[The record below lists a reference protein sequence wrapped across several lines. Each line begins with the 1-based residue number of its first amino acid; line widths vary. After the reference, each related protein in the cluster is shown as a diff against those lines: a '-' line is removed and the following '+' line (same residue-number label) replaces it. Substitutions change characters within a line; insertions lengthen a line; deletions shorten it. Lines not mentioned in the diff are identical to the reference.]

1 MCENHCLVVF
11 RHVFAELSFVVCP
24 LMRRFEAFRYFWPDS
39 SRCLLGLRRN
49 AQSEPMS
56 ASLR

>member
-24 LMRRFEAFRYFWPDS
+24 LMRRFEAFRYFWPS
-39 SRCLLGLRRN
+39 PPL
-49 AQSEPMS
+49 
-56 ASLR
+56 